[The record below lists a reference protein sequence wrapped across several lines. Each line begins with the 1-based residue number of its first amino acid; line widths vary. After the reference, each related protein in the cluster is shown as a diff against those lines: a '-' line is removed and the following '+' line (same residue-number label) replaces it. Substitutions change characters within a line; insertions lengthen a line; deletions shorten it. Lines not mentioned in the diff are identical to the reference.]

1 MTPLQTILNGS
12 LGALTFGM
20 WWHYVSMRQIEEHN
34 NKRETLLK
42 PKKEGSENLVSD
54 KEEYTSWW

>member
-42 PKKEGSENLVSD
+42 SQKEV

>member
-20 WWHYVSMRQIEEHN
+20 WWHYVSMRQIEDF
-34 NKRETLLK
+34 NKKL
-42 PKKEGSENLVSD
+42 KKEGLETLVS

>member
-20 WWHYVSMRQIEEHN
+20 WWHYVSMRQIEEY
-34 NKRETLLK
+34 NKNKGVPPLK
-42 PKKEGSENLVSD
+42 PKKEV

>member
-34 NKRETLLK
+34 IKIETNK
-42 PKKEGSENLVSD
+42 

>member
-20 WWHYVSMRQIEEHN
+20 WWHYVSMRQIEDFN
-34 NKRETLLK
+34 N
-42 PKKEGSENLVSD
+42 KKEGSENLVSD

>member
-20 WWHYVSMRQIEEHN
+20 WWHYVSMRQIEDFN
-34 NKRETLLK
+34 NNGLRPLN
-42 PKKEGSENLVSD
+42 PKGSETEFLMED
-54 KEEYTSWW
+54 YTSWW